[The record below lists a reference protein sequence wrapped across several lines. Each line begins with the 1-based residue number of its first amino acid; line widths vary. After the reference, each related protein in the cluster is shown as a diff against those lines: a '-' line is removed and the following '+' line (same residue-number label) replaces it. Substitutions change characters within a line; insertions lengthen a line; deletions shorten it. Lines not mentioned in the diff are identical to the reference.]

1 MKDLILQTT
10 YWAVFANCAG
20 FVFGSALSKKFRTP
34 IFNPILVSTLLVI
47 AFLCI
52 ADIPYADYEKSVAP
66 LSYLLAPAT
75 VALALPLYEQLET
88 VAKNCAAILV
98 SLTAGLLA
106 GMSGVLAIA
115 VIFGLDHAQ
124 YITLL
129 PKSITTPIGL
139 CVSDELGGIRSIT
152 VAAIILTGIFGNI
165 SADWICRKFKIT
177 NPISK
182 GLAIGNC
189 AHVIGTTKAFEM
201 GEVEGAMGG
210 VAVLLAG
217 IITVFAATVFATL
230 Y

>member
-1 MKDLILQTT
+1 MPDVRYKIVRESARLEFHMAGCSALAAAVVRLAQNVVVYHKLDLL
-10 YWAVFANCAG
+10 C
-20 FVFGSALSKKFRTP
+20 GSASNPNTVVAPSRRP
-34 IFNPILVSTLLVI
+34 IFRRAAPFAQTILS
-47 AFLCI
+47 
-52 ADIPYADYEKSVAP
+52 
-66 LSYLLAPAT
+66 
-75 VALALPLYEQLET
+75 
-88 VAKNCAAILV
+88 
-98 SLTAGLLA
+98 
-106 GMSGVLAIA
+106 IA

-129 PKSITTPIGL
+129 AKSITTPIDL

-165 SADWICRKFKIT
+165 SADWICRKFKII

-189 AHVIGTTKAFEM
+189 AHTIGTTKTFE
-201 GEVEGAMGG
+201 MGG

-217 IITVFAATVFATL
+217 IITVFAAAVFAAL

>member
-1 MKDLILQTT
+1 M
-10 YWAVFANCAG
+10 N
-20 FVFGSALSKKFRTP
+20 FGSCPMYGIKSSASRRVSNFIWLVVVPSLQPLYGSRRTLLSTTSSTSFCGSASNPNTVVAPSRRP
-34 IFNPILVSTLLVI
+34 IFRRAAPFAQTILS
-47 AFLCI
+47 
-52 ADIPYADYEKSVAP
+52 
-66 LSYLLAPAT
+66 
-75 VALALPLYEQLET
+75 
-88 VAKNCAAILV
+88 
-98 SLTAGLLA
+98 
-106 GMSGVLAIA
+106 IA

-129 PKSITTPIGL
+129 PKSITTPIDL

-165 SADWICRKFKIT
+165 SADWICRKFKII

-189 AHVIGTTKAFEM
+189 AHTIGTTKTFE
-201 GEVEGAMGG
+201 MGG

-217 IITVFAATVFATL
+217 IITVFAAAVFAAL